1 MISTDSEK
9 ETKAEM
15 VPTPF
20 NSAGKEDF
28 AKVVLMPGDPLRSK
42 WIAEEFFEAP
52 RLVNNIRG
60 AQGYT
65 GTWHGHPVS
74 VMASGMGIPSLGIY
88 AYELYNFYD
97 TDIIIRTGTAGSISK
112 DVNIGDLVIPERA
125 FTTSSFAEMMGLPRS
140 TEHVPDRELFDMA
153 VRKAKETVIDRKV
166 HTGPVLTEDLYY
178 GQDASVEKW
187 SGQGVIAF
195 EMEAAALFEIARA
208 AGKKALAVL
217 TISNSIIDGTQMRP
231 DDTAHFLAEM
241 IETALKAAFD
251 E

>member
-1 MISTDSEK
+1 MIFMDSEK
-9 ETKAEM
+9 

-20 NSAGKEDF
+20 NSAGKDDI

-42 WIAEEFFEAP
+42 WIAEEFFEDP

-74 VMASGMGIPSLGIY
+74 VMASGMGIPSLSIY

-97 TDIIIRTGTAGSISK
+97 TDIIVRTGTAGSISK
-112 DVNIGDLVIPERA
+112 DVNVGDLLIPDGA
-125 FTTSSFAEMMGLPRS
+125 FTTSNFAEMMGLPKG
-140 TEHVPDRELFDMA
+140 TEHVPDGELFELA
-153 VRKAKETVIDRKV
+153 VKKAKETVRNKKV

-178 GQDASVEKW
+178 GQDASVESW
-187 SGQGVIAF
+187 SGKGVLAF
-195 EMEAAALFEIARA
+195 EMEAAALFAIAKA

-217 TISNSIIDGTQMRP
+217 TISNSILDGTQMHP
-231 DDTAHFLAEM
+231 DETAHFLTEM